1 MIKKIFVLIL
11 LFSLQSCGYE
21 AMYLK
26 KIDFKE
32 KIKSFETI
40 GDKKINRNI
49 ISSLNL
55 KNQNKTKG
63 YKLIINS
70 SKTLQIIS
78 KDKAGN
84 SSVYKTLIVVKVSL
98 IDNGETLKEK
108 IFNEQ
113 FTYNNIQ
120 NKFSL
125 SQYQKEIEINLKNK
139 IIDEVIIFLTI

>member
-32 KIKSFETI
+32 KIKSFETL

-125 SQYQKEIEINLKNK
+125 SQYQKEIEINLINK

>member
-32 KIKSFETI
+32 KIKSFETL

-125 SQYQKEIEINLKNK
+125 SQYQKEIEINLINK
-139 IIDEVIIFLTI
+139 IIDEVIVFLTI

>member
-1 MIKKIFVLIL
+1 MIKKIFFLIL

-26 KIDFKE
+26 KIDFNE
-32 KIKSFETI
+32 KIKSFETL

-55 KNQNKTKG
+55 KNQNKTTG

-84 SSVYKTLIVVKVSL
+84 SSVYKTLIIVKVSL
-98 IDNGETLKEK
+98 KDNEENLKEK
-108 IFNEQ
+108 VFSEQ
-113 FTYNNIQ
+113 FIYNNIK
-120 NKFSL
+120 NKFNL
-125 SQYQKEIEINLKNK
+125 SQYQKEIEINLINK
-139 IIDEVIIFLTI
+139 IMDEIIVFLTI

>member
-1 MIKKIFVLIL
+1 MIKKKIFLIL
-11 LFSLQSCGYE
+11 LFFLQSCGYE

-32 KIKSFETI
+32 KIKSFETL

-113 FTYNNIQ
+113 FTYNNIK

-125 SQYQKEIEINLKNK
+125 SQYQKEIEINLINK

>member
-125 SQYQKEIEINLKNK
+125 SQYQKEIEINLINK

>member
-32 KIKSFETI
+32 KIKSFETL

-113 FTYNNIQ
+113 FTYNNIK

-125 SQYQKEIEINLKNK
+125 SQYQKEIEINLINK

>member
-26 KIDFKE
+26 KINLNE
-32 KIKSFETI
+32 KIQSFETL
-40 GDKKINRNI
+40 GDKRINRNI

-55 KNQNKTKG
+55 KKQNKKIG

-70 SKTLQIIS
+70 SKTLQTIS

-98 IDNGETLKEK
+98 IDNKETLKEK
-108 IFNEQ
+108 VFSEQ
-113 FTYNNIQ
+113 FTYNNIK

-125 SQYQKEIEINLKNK
+125 SQYQKEIEINLINK

>member
-32 KIKSFETI
+32 KIKSFETT

-98 IDNGETLKEK
+98 IDNEETLKEK
-108 IFNEQ
+108 IFSEQ
-113 FTYNNIQ
+113 FTYNNIK

-125 SQYQKEIEINLKNK
+125 SQYQKEIEINLINK

>member
-21 AMYLK
+21 AIYLK

-32 KIKSFETI
+32 KIKSFETL

-98 IDNGETLKEK
+98 IDNEETLKEK
-108 IFNEQ
+108 IFSEQ
-113 FTYNNIQ
+113 FTYNNIK

-125 SQYQKEIEINLKNK
+125 SQYQKEIEINLINK
-139 IIDEVIIFLTI
+139 IIDEIIIFLTI

>member
-32 KIKSFETI
+32 KIKSFETL

-70 SKTLQIIS
+70 SKTLETIS

-125 SQYQKEIEINLKNK
+125 SQYQKEIEINLINK

>member
-1 MIKKIFVLIL
+1 MIKKIFFLIL

-26 KIDFKE
+26 KIDFNE
-32 KIKSFETI
+32 KIKSFETL
-40 GDKKINRNI
+40 GDKKINRKI

-55 KNQNKTKG
+55 KNQNKATG

-84 SSVYKTLIVVKVSL
+84 SSVYKTLIIVKVSL
-98 IDNGETLKEK
+98 KDNEENLKEK
-108 IFNEQ
+108 VFSEQ
-113 FTYNNIQ
+113 FIYNNIK
-120 NKFSL
+120 NKFNL
-125 SQYQKEIEINLKNK
+125 SQYQKEIEINLINK
-139 IIDEVIIFLTI
+139 IMDEIIVFLTI

>member
-32 KIKSFETI
+32 KIKSFETL

-108 IFNEQ
+108 IFSEQ

-125 SQYQKEIEINLKNK
+125 SQYQKEIEINLINK

>member
-32 KIKSFETI
+32 KIKSFETT

-98 IDNGETLKEK
+98 IDNKETLKEK
-108 IFNEQ
+108 VFSEQ
-113 FTYNNIQ
+113 FTYNNIK

-125 SQYQKEIEINLKNK
+125 SQYQKEIEINLINK

>member
-32 KIKSFETI
+32 KIKSFETL

-98 IDNGETLKEK
+98 IDNKETLKEK
-108 IFNEQ
+108 VFSEQ
-113 FTYNNIQ
+113 FTYNNIK

-125 SQYQKEIEINLKNK
+125 SQYQKEIEINLINK

>member
-1 MIKKIFVLIL
+1 MIKKKIFLIL

-32 KIKSFETI
+32 KIKSFETL

-125 SQYQKEIEINLKNK
+125 SQYQKEIEINLINK

>member
-32 KIKSFETI
+32 KIKSFETL

-70 SKTLQIIS
+70 SKTLETIS

-98 IDNGETLKEK
+98 IDNKETLKEK
-108 IFNEQ
+108 VFSEQ
-113 FTYNNIQ
+113 FTYNNIK

-125 SQYQKEIEINLKNK
+125 SQYQKEIEINLINK

>member
-32 KIKSFETI
+32 KIKSFETL

-98 IDNGETLKEK
+98 IDNKETLKEK
-108 IFNEQ
+108 VFSEQ
-113 FTYNNIQ
+113 FTYNNIK

-125 SQYQKEIEINLKNK
+125 SQYQKEIEINLINK
-139 IIDEVIIFLTI
+139 IIDEVIVFLTI

>member
-1 MIKKIFVLIL
+1 M
-11 LFSLQSCGYE
+11 
-21 AMYLK
+21 
-26 KIDFKE
+26 DH
-32 KIKSFETI
+32 
-40 GDKKINRNI
+40 NI
-49 ISSLNL
+49 VMDHFHL
-55 KNQNKTKG
+55 KNQNKTIG

-70 SKTLQIIS
+70 SKTLETIS

-113 FTYNNIQ
+113 FTYNNIK

-125 SQYQKEIEINLKNK
+125 SQYQKEIEINLINK

>member
-1 MIKKIFVLIL
+1 MIKKIFFLIL

-26 KIDFKE
+26 KINFNE
-32 KIKSFETI
+32 KIKNFETL
-40 GDKKINRNI
+40 GDKKINKNI

-55 KNQNKTKG
+55 KNQNKTTG

-84 SSVYKTLIVVKVSL
+84 SSVYKTLIIVKVSL
-98 IDNGETLKEK
+98 KDNEENLKEK
-108 IFNEQ
+108 VFSEQ
-113 FTYNNIQ
+113 FIYNNIK
-120 NKFSL
+120 NKFNL
-125 SQYQKEIEINLKNK
+125 SQYQKEIEINLINK
-139 IIDEVIIFLTI
+139 IMDEIIVFLTI

>member
-32 KIKSFETI
+32 KIKSFETL

-98 IDNGETLKEK
+98 IDNEETLKEK
-108 IFNEQ
+108 IFSEQ
-113 FTYNNIQ
+113 FTYNNIK

-125 SQYQKEIEINLKNK
+125 SQYQKEIEINLINK
-139 IIDEVIIFLTI
+139 IIDEIIIFLTI

>member
-1 MIKKIFVLIL
+1 MIKKKIFLIL
-11 LFSLQSCGYE
+11 LFFLQSCGYE

-32 KIKSFETI
+32 KIKSFETL

-55 KNQNKTKG
+55 KNQNKTIG

-113 FTYNNIQ
+113 FTYNNIK

-125 SQYQKEIEINLKNK
+125 SQYQKEIEINLINK

>member
-21 AMYLK
+21 AIYLK

-32 KIKSFETI
+32 KIKSFETL

-70 SKTLQIIS
+70 SKTLETIS

-98 IDNGETLKEK
+98 IDNEETLKEK
-108 IFNEQ
+108 IFSEQ
-113 FTYNNIQ
+113 FTYNNIK

-125 SQYQKEIEINLKNK
+125 SQYQKEIEINLINK